1 MSLNSGNRGKDRK
14 NMNADMRIKKKNN
27 QKIEVGSELQKKE
40 KSDEQI
46 KRWDGRKKWMEEDQ
60 IAVLKKTCGRW
71 NRK

>member
-46 KRWDGRKKWMEEDQ
+46 KRWDGRKKWMAEDQ